1 MASVANKPSLV
12 ERPSGLR
19 FLIIDRPTSANLD
32 AYLREF
38 KAQRVCDLARACE
51 SDACYSRER
60 VEETGVRVH
69 DVAFDDGSPPPPAVI
84 QAWLKIC
91 AGAFGGAGAGG
102 AGGKG
107 GGGGGGNAEGRAVAV
122 HCVAG
127 LGRAPVLVAIALIED
142 GMEPIDAVDLIRRQ
156 RRGAINA
163 KQLEYLQNSYTRQ
176 KKGACIV
183 A

>member
-1 MASVANKPSLV
+1 MATVANKPSLV

-19 FLIIDRPTSANLD
+19 FLIIDRPTNANLE

-38 KAQRVCDLARACE
+38 KEHKVCDLARACE
-51 SDACYSRER
+51 STQFYSRER

-69 DVAFDDGSPPPPAVI
+69 DVAFEDGTPPPAAVI
-84 QAWLKIC
+84 AAWLKIC
-91 AGAFGGAGAGG
+91 ANAFGAKGNTAG
-102 AGGKG
+102 
-107 GGGGGGNAEGRAVAV
+107 NTVAV

-142 GMEPIDAVDLIRRQ
+142 GMDPIDAVEYIKRQ

-163 KQLEYLQNSYTRQ
+163 KQLEYLQNVYQRQ
-176 KKGACIV
+176 KKGACAV
-183 A
+183 V

>member
-12 ERPSGLR
+12 ERDSGLR
-19 FLIIDRPTSANLD
+19 FLIIDRPTAANLD

-38 KAQRVCDLARACE
+38 AAHKVSDIARACE
-51 SDACYSRER
+51 SDAFYPRER
-60 VEETGVRVH
+60 VEAVGVRVH
-69 DVAFDDGSPPPPAVI
+69 DLAFEDGTPPPAAVI
-84 QAWLKIC
+84 AGWLKVC
-91 AGAFGGAGAGG
+91 AGAFGA
-102 AGGKG
+102 K
-107 GGGGGGNAEGRAVAV
+107 GNAERRTVAV

-142 GMEPIDAVDLIRRQ
+142 GMEPIDAVDFIRKQ

>member
-38 KAQRVCDLARACE
+38 RAHKVCDLARACE
-51 SDACYSRER
+51 SDQCYKREL
-60 VEETGVRVH
+60 VEEIGVRVH
-69 DVAFDDGSPPPPAVI
+69 DVAFEDGSPPPPAVI
-84 QAWLKIC
+84 QAWLKVC
-91 AGAFGGAGAGG
+91 AGAFG
-102 AGGKG
+102 AGGK
-107 GGGGGGNAEGRAVAV
+107 GNAEGRAVAV
-122 HCVAG
+122 HCIAG

-176 KKGACIV
+176 KKGACAV
-183 A
+183 V